1 MRSRSPSLAV
11 ALAAVAALAA
21 SACGNSS
28 SEPSGLVAVSRNLY
42 LGGDIFSIVTA
53 GDATEAA
60 VAVDRVWKSVVAT
73 NFPARAELVADELL
87 ALRPDVVGLQ
97 EVSLWRTGDPIVCAP
112 DGSGLAVVTAPVA
125 STVQYDYLATLL
137 AALEARGLSYA
148 VAKVTSS
155 IDAEFCSYDPTGATA
170 PFDLRYT
177 DRDVILVRA
186 GLATANAAGGLY
198 ATQVEF
204 PIPGT
209 PVVVPDPR
217 AWNVVEVQKSG
228 QWYRVFETHLEVQEI
243 ATPAGIPSYLFQLAQ
258 AGELVGLHV
267 GPAQAARPMPTVVVG
282 DFNTQAE
289 EPPGSALRTTF
300 DFVTGAI
307 PFPDMGIPQLAPLV
321 GLVSPLHDA
330 WSTVNGP
337 LPGLTWGFSADLAT
351 GTPTQRIDF
360 AFFLAA
366 TPLEMATFGGFDRT
380 PGTPPL
386 HSSDHLGISLLVQ
399 P

>member
-1 MRSRSPSLAV
+1 MHSRSRPLAA
-11 ALAAVAALAA
+11 ALATVAVVAA

-28 SEPSGLVAVSRNLY
+28 SEPTGLVVVSRNLY
-42 LGGDIFSIVTA
+42 LGGDIFSVVSA
-53 GDATEAA
+53 ADATEAA
-60 VAVDRVWKSVVAT
+60 IAVDQVWKSVVAT
-73 NFPARAELVADELL
+73 NFPARAELVADEIL

-97 EVSLWRTGDPIVCAP
+97 EVSLWRSGAPIVCAP
-112 DGSGLAVVTAPVA
+112 DGSGLGVVNAPVA
-125 STVQYDYLATLL
+125 STVELDYLTTLL
-137 AALEARGLSYA
+137 AALEARGLSYG
-148 VAKVTSS
+148 VATVTTS
-155 IDAEFCSYDPTGATA
+155 IDAEFCSLDPTGATA

-177 DRDVILVRA
+177 DRDVVLVRT
-186 GLATANAAGGLY
+186 GLATANASGGLY
-198 ATQVEF
+198 LAQVEF

-228 QWYRVFETHLEVQEI
+228 QWYRIFETHLEVQEI
-243 ATPAGIPSYLFQLAQ
+243 ATPPGVPPYVFQLAQ

-267 GPAQAARPMPTVVVG
+267 GPAQAARPMPTIVVG

-289 EPPGSALRTTF
+289 QPAGNPLRITF

-307 PFPDMGIPQLAPLV
+307 PFPDMGVAQLAPLV

-330 WSTVNGP
+330 WSAVNGS
-337 LPGLTWGFSADLAT
+337 LPGLTWGFSPDLTT
-351 GTPTQRIDF
+351 GTPTQRLDF

-366 TPLEMATFGGFDRT
+366 TPLEMATFGAFDRT
-380 PGTPPL
+380 PGSPPL
-386 HSSDHLGISLLVQ
+386 HSSDHLGIVLLVQ

>member
-1 MRSRSPSLAV
+1 MPGRSRTFAL
-11 ALAAVAALAA
+11 ALAAVTVLASA
-21 SACGNSS
+21 ACGNAS
-28 SEPSGLVAVSRNLY
+28 SEPSGLVVVSRNLY
-42 LGGDIFSIVTA
+42 LGGDLFSIVSAT
-53 GDATEAA
+53 DATEAA
-60 VAVDRVWKSVVAT
+60 IAVDQVWKSVVAT
-73 NFPARAELVADELL
+73 NFPARAELVADEIL

-125 STVQYDYLATLL
+125 STVQYDYLAILL

-148 VAKVTSS
+148 VARVTPSL
-155 IDAEFCSYDPTGATA
+155 DAEFCSYDPTGVTF

-177 DRDVILVRA
+177 ERDAILVRT
-186 GLATANAAGGLY
+186 GLATANASGGLY

-204 PIPGT
+204 PVPGT
-209 PVVVPDPR
+209 PVVVPEPR
-217 AWNVVEVQKSG
+217 AWNVVEVQKAG

-243 ATPAGIPSYLFQLAQ
+243 DTPAGIPPYVFQLAQ

-267 GPAQAARPMPTVVVG
+267 GPAQAASPMPTVVVG

-289 EPPGSALRTTF
+289 QPAGSPLRTTF

-307 PFPDMGIPQLAPLV
+307 PFPDLGIPQLAPLV
-321 GLVSPLHDA
+321 GLVSPMHDA
-330 WSTVNGP
+330 WSAVNGS
-337 LPGLTWGFSADLAT
+337 LPGLTWGFSADLTT

-360 AFFLAA
+360 AFFLRA
-366 TPLEMATFGGFDRT
+366 TPLDMVTFGGFDRT
-380 PGTPPL
+380 PGPTPL
-386 HSSDHLGISLLVQ
+386 HSSDHLGIAILVQ

>member
-1 MRSRSPSLAV
+1 MHSRARSITA
-11 ALAAVAALAA
+11 ALAAVAVLAA
-21 SACGNSS
+21 GCGNSS
-28 SEPSGLVAVSRNLY
+28 SEPTGLVVGSRNLY
-42 LGGDIFSIVTA
+42 LGGDIFSIVSA
-53 GDATEAA
+53 ADATEAA
-60 VAVDRVWKSVVAT
+60 IAVDQVWKSVVAT
-73 NFPARAELVADELL
+73 NFPARAELVADEILE
-87 ALRPDVVGLQ
+87 LRPDVIGLQ
-97 EVSLWRTGDPIVCAP
+97 EVSLWRTGDPVVCAP
-112 DGSGLAVVTAPVA
+112 DGSGLPVVTAPIA

-148 VAKVTSS
+148 VATVTSS
-155 IDAEFCSYDPTGATA
+155 LDAEFCSYDPTGVTF

-177 DRDVILVRA
+177 DRDVILVRT

-209 PVVVPDPR
+209 PVAVPDQR
-217 AWNVVEVQKSG
+217 AWNVVEVQKAG

-243 ATPAGIPSYLFQLAQ
+243 ATPAGVPPYVFQLAQ

-267 GPAQAARPMPTVVVG
+267 GPAQAASPMPTVVVG

-289 EPPGSALRTTF
+289 QPAGSPLRTTF

-307 PFPDMGIPQLAPLV
+307 PFPDLGIPQLTPLV

-330 WSTVNGP
+330 WSAVNGT
-337 LPGLTWGFSADLAT
+337 LPGLTWGFSADLTT
-351 GTPTQRIDF
+351 GAPTQRIDL
-360 AFFLAA
+360 ALFLGV

-380 PGTPPL
+380 PGTPSL
-386 HSSDHLGISLLVQ
+386 HSSDHLGIAVLVQ